1 MNKEDTVEPNNT
13 TPGMP
18 KWAIGLSYVM
28 SGAPVLMMV
37 MGAAMGIAQVPAAL
51 EGLVKMGFPP
61 GVLVPVC
68 VVELLCVVLYIIP
81 RTAVLG
87 AILLT
92 GYLGGAVVTHVRV
105 EEGFLFPIFFGVL
118 LWGGLY
124 LRDGRIRALI
134 PLRAPH

>member
-1 MNKEDTVEPNNT
+1 MEPESIPPVPSKLT
-13 TPGMP
+13 I
-18 KWAIGLSYVM
+18 WISYVM
-28 SGAPVLMMV
+28 SAIPVLMMV
-37 MGAAMGIAQVPAAL
+37 MGAAMGIAQVPMAL

-61 GVLVPVC
+61 GVLVPIC